1 MRALLLAPVLF
12 LCTCSTVPSSTEG
25 TNEEGAPRTHNQHGA
40 VHTWKEVSAR
50 IQQVYLKVLDKMT
63 RKYFAAQSELDRAH
77 TKAMRAFILNELSP
91 EAFAVRILKTSNPC
105 RSIAGLPPI
114 EATPG
119 LELSDTEASDLIDTA
134 YPCAIMDIETVR
146 TLYEAE
152 FVDKNPFVLELLTM
166 DTEKKY
172 TEYIAN
178 VSKEC
183 TPEAFLAECGQ
194 TRDGYE
200 YREGDR
206 FFDFCTSQ
214 EAWDHFCGYE
224 GYLIVRDG
232 KIIKAITTS
241 RN

>member
-1 MRALLLAPVLF
+1 MRSVLLVPLLF
-12 LCTCSTVPSSTEG
+12 LCACSTLPTSTEG
-25 TNEEGAPRTHNQHGA
+25 TNEEGAPRAHNQSGD

-50 IQQVYLKVLDKMT
+50 IQHVYLKVLDEMT
-63 RKYFAAQSELDRAH
+63 RKYFAAYPELDRAH
-77 TKAMRAFILNELSP
+77 TKAMREFILNELSP
-91 EAFAVRILKTSNPC
+91 EAFAVRILRASNPC
-105 RSIAGLPPI
+105 RSIAGLPPL

-119 LELSDTEASDLIDTA
+119 LELSDTDASELIDTA
-134 YPCAIMDIETVR
+134 YPCAIMDIEMVR

-152 FVDKNPFVLELLTM
+152 FVDKNPFVLELLAM

-172 TEYIAN
+172 TEYIAI

-183 TPEAFLAECGQ
+183 MPESFLADCGI
-194 TRDGYE
+194 TCDGYE
-200 YREGDR
+200 YCEGDR

-232 KIIKAITTS
+232 KIITVITTS
-241 RN
+241 HN